1 MDSEETIFILGSG
14 AIGFPLAAYLTN
26 AGKAVVAVRTSRTDV
41 LKSTITVTVHDRS
54 NRISTPIETIS
65 LSKLTNLNGTI
76 IIATKSYANK
86 AIALELKDKA
96 AAGPVII
103 MQNGLG
109 VEKPFLDAHFS
120 PISRCVLYVT
130 SQATSECDFTF
141 RPITSSPIGIV
152 NGDESHLKKCLETLS
167 TDGFPF
173 RFEANIQREIWKK
186 AIINSVFN
194 SICPLLD
201 VDNGVFARDEETR
214 NLAWEVVR
222 ECVTLTNRLDIGLS
236 ESELMAQIT
245 LISTGSDQLISTL
258 QDIRNGRPTEIE
270 FLNLE
275 IARVV
280 ASLQPGLHLPQTE
293 LLGKLILAKSLQQ
306 RKENRRNTKEAWAD
320 RPLIGP
326 GISPNKYEAP

>member
-1 MDSEETIFILGSG
+1 MGPEKTIFILGSG
-14 AIGFPLAAYLTN
+14 AVGFPLVAYLTN
-26 AGKAVVAVRTSRTDV
+26 AGRAVVAVRTSRNDV
-41 LKSTITVTVHDRS
+41 PKSTITVTVHDRS

-65 LSKLTNLNGTI
+65 LSRITNLNGTI
-76 IIATKSYANK
+76 VIATKSYANK

-120 PISRCVLYVT
+120 PIFRCVLYVT
-130 SQATSECDFTF
+130 SQATSEYDFTF

-152 NGDESHLKKCLETLS
+152 NGDESGLKKCVEGLT

-173 RFEANIQREIWKK
+173 RLEANIQREIWKK

-201 VDNGVFARDEETR
+201 VDNGVFARDEDSR
-214 NLAWEVVR
+214 NLAREVVS
-222 ECVTLTNRLDIGLS
+222 ECVTLTDRLHLGLS
-236 ESELMAQIT
+236 ESELMEQIM
-245 LISTGSDQLISTL
+245 LISNGSDQLISTL
-258 QDIRNGRPTEIE
+258 QDIRSGRQTEIE

-275 IARVV
+275 IARVA
-280 ASLQPGLHLPQTE
+280 ASMQPRLHLPRIE
-293 LLGKLILAKSLQQ
+293 ILGKMILAKSLQQ
-306 RKENRRNTKEAWAD
+306 RRR
-320 RPLIGP
+320 GP
-326 GISPNKYEAP
+326 